1 MIQIDNINPIKQFE
15 ILNCETWVSFSYPN
29 MSKGLWDTTNNWV
42 LCENKI
48 KKVTVEAA
56 GKGSQ
61 WEKNGGE
68 KMRSLILKLL
78 FAEYKVYTH
87 DLLCVPLELEE
98 RKKNHLFLHKEY
110 HQSAAGIFCRNLIGY
125 VSLLTMDVNIKL
137 KLFFCQNVTLLIE
150 IAVLPISDNHF

>member
-1 MIQIDNINPIKQFE
+1 MASSFFNNRLILPIFTFFQMIQIDNINPIKQFE

-56 GKGSQ
+56 GKGPQ

-68 KMRSLILKLL
+68 KNEKPDS
-78 FAEYKVYTH
+78 
-87 DLLCVPLELEE
+87 
-98 RKKNHLFLHKEY
+98 
-110 HQSAAGIFCRNLIGY
+110 
-125 VSLLTMDVNIKL
+125 
-137 KLFFCQNVTLLIE
+137 
-150 IAVLPISDNHF
+150 